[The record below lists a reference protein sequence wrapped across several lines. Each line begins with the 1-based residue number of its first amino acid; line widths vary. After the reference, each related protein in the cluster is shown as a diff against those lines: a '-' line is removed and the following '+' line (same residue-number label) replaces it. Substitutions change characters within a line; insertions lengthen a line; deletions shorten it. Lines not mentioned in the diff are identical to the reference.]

1 MNAGRSE
8 KKYLAVN
15 FRENVTALSLTGHE
29 VPVLQLFAVV
39 ARTVF
44 LAVILQAVWT
54 AVVCEH
60 LAVVAYR
67 SPNRGHV
74 NRILLESP

>member
-54 AVVCEH
+54 AVVREH
-60 LAVVAYR
+60 FAVAADC
-67 SPNRGHV
+67 SPY
-74 NRILLESP
+74 